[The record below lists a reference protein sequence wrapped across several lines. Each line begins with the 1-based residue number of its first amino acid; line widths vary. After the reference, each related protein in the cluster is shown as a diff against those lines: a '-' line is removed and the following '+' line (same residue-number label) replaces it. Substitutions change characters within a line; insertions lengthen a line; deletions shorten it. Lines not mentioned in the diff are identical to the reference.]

1 MYTAASIG
9 DKYEGE
15 LDHNEIAVD
24 IVNDIAPDGGLV
36 ILSDGETKT
45 ITSGEIVHIR

>member
-24 IVNDIAPDGGLV
+24 IVNNLDHTSYAATP
-36 ILSDGETKT
+36 STPKT
-45 ITSGEIVHIR
+45 PVK